1 MASPTLPAPVAA
13 RVPAAP
19 PWSIDAARALYNIE
33 GWGAGYFDV
42 SDGPT
47 QAPANSAQPTD

>member
-33 GWGAGYFDV
+33 G
-42 SDGPT
+42 
-47 QAPANSAQPTD
+47 